1 MYSNILAR
9 AVTVAVMT
17 SMVAFAGISSAQ
29 ADEKTPYTVVD
40 GKVDKGTYNGY
51 RRYAS
56 TCHVCHGPD
65 GLGSSFAP
73 ALATSL
79 KTMSY
84 DDFVNTVTSGRQSNV
99 GGVLRV
105 MPSWANNPDVMNYI
119 DDIYGYLKAR
129 ADDKIGPGRPT
140 RIGDTTGDPNDKPAG
155 AK

>member
-1 MYSNILAR
+1 MYWNILAR
-9 AVTVAVMT
+9 ATALAVI
-17 SMVAFAGISSAQ
+17 VSAVGLGGASKAI

-73 ALATSL
+73 ALAESL

-84 DDFVNTVTSGRQSNV
+84 DDFVNTVSSGRESNI

-105 MPSWANNPDVMNYI
+105 MPAWAVNPDVMNYI

-129 ADDKIGPGRPT
+129 ADGKIGTGRPT
-140 RIGDTTGDPNDKPAG
+140 RIGE
-155 AK
+155 